1 MWSEHVTLEYPYH
14 FEEVLK
20 RLSFDPLNVIQLDEK
35 VIYIPLCI
43 DEEQV
48 IVRLQGIG
56 TVQNPQFW
64 ISSQT
69 GNPEKV
75 MKRMRDIF
83 HWNEPFQDI
92 QNHFLNTS
100 LRPLFETYAYTP
112 IILEF
117 DYFACLLRCII
128 HQQINLKFATVL
140 TEQFVK
146 RYGTEKN
153 GVFFFPTPEIV
164 ANISIEE
171 LREQKFSQ
179 RKAEYIVGLGRSIVS
194 GTLNLASIEN
204 GTEEEVGAQLLPIR
218 GIGAWTVQNFL
229 MFGLG
234 RKNMFPKVDI
244 GIQRAVQGIFQ
255 LDDKPDDA
263 FLEKVKQECEPYCSY
278 AALYLWKS
286 IE

>member
-35 VIYIPLCI
+35 VMYVPLCI

-48 IVRLQGIG
+48 VVRLQGIG

-69 GNPEKV
+69 GDPEKV
-75 MKRMRDIF
+75 MKRMRSIF
-83 HWNEPFQDI
+83 HWNDSFQDI

-100 LRPLFETYAYTP
+100 LRPLFEMYAYTP

-146 RYGTEKN
+146 RYGIEKN

-179 RKAEYIVGLGRSIVS
+179 RKAEYIVGLAKHIVD
-194 GTLNLASIEN
+194 GKLDLASIE
-204 GTEEEVGAQLLPIR
+204 TRAEEEVSAQLLPIR

-234 RKNMFPKVDI
+234 RKNMFPKADI

-263 FLEKVKQECEPYCSY
+263 FLENVKQECEPYCSY

>member
-20 RLSFDPLNVIQLDEK
+20 RLAFDPLNVIQLDEK
-35 VIYIPLCI
+35 VIYVPLFI
-43 DEEQV
+43 DEEQIV
-48 IVRLQGIG
+48 VRLQGIG

-64 ISSQT
+64 ISSQA
-69 GNPEKV
+69 GDQEKV
-75 MKRMRDIF
+75 MKRMRSIF
-83 HWNEPFQDI
+83 HWNEPFQNI
-92 QNHFLNTS
+92 QDHFLNTS

-140 TEQFVK
+140 TDQFVK

-153 GVFFFPTPEIV
+153 GVFFFPTPERV

-179 RKAEYIVGLGRSIVS
+179 RKAEYIVGLAKHIADGK
-194 GTLNLASIEN
+194 LDLARIEN
-204 GTEEEVGAQLLPIR
+204 ETEEEVSAQLLPIR

-234 RKNMFPKVDI
+234 RKNMFPEADI
-244 GIQRAVQGIFQ
+244 GIRRALQGVFQ
-255 LDDKPDDA
+255 LDNKPDDA

>member
-35 VIYIPLCI
+35 VIYVPVFI
-43 DEEQV
+43 DEEQIV
-48 IVRLQGIG
+48 VRLQGIG

-64 ISSQT
+64 ISSQA
-69 GNPEKV
+69 GDQEKV
-75 MKRMRDIF
+75 MKRMRSIF
-83 HWNEPFQDI
+83 HWNEPFQNI

-140 TEQFVK
+140 TDQFVK

-153 GVFFFPTPEIV
+153 GVFFFPTPERV

-179 RKAEYIVGLGRSIVS
+179 RKAEYIVGLAKHIV
-194 GTLNLASIEN
+194 GGKLDLVRIQNE
-204 GTEEEVGAQLLPIR
+204 TEEEVSAQLLPIR

-234 RKNMFPKVDI
+234 RKNMFPKADI
-244 GIQRAVQGIFQ
+244 GIQRAVQGVFQ
-255 LDDKPDDA
+255 LDNKPDDA

>member
-20 RLSFDPLNVIQLDEK
+20 RLAFDPLNVIQLDEK
-35 VIYIPLCI
+35 VIYVPLFI
-43 DEEQV
+43 DEEQIV
-48 IVRLQGIG
+48 VRLQGIG

-64 ISSQT
+64 ISSQA
-69 GNPEKV
+69 GDQEKV
-75 MKRMRDIF
+75 MKRMRSIF
-83 HWNEPFQDI
+83 HWNEPFQNI
-92 QNHFLNTS
+92 QDHFLNTS

-140 TEQFVK
+140 TDQFVK
-146 RYGTEKN
+146 RYGTEEN
-153 GVFFFPTPEIV
+153 GVFFFPTPERV

-179 RKAEYIVGLGRSIVS
+179 RKAEYIVGLAKHIADGK
-194 GTLNLASIEN
+194 LDLARIEN
-204 GTEEEVGAQLLPIR
+204 ETEEEVSAQLLPIR

-234 RKNMFPKVDI
+234 RKNMFPEADI
-244 GIQRAVQGIFQ
+244 GIRRALQGVFQ
-255 LDDKPDDA
+255 LDNKPDDA

>member
-35 VIYIPLCI
+35 VIYVPLCI
-43 DEEQV
+43 DEEQIV
-48 IVRLQGIG
+48 VRLQGIG

-64 ISSQT
+64 ISSQA
-69 GNPEKV
+69 GDQEKV
-75 MKRMRDIF
+75 MKRMRAIF

-194 GTLNLASIEN
+194 GTLNLASIE
-204 GTEEEVGAQLLPIR
+204 TRVDEEVSAQLLPIR
-218 GIGAWTVQNFL
+218 GIGTWTVQNFL

-234 RKNMFPKVDI
+234 RKNMFPKADI
-244 GIQRAVQGIFQ
+244 GIQRAVQGVFQ

>member
-35 VIYIPLCI
+35 VIYVPLFI
-43 DEEQV
+43 DEEQIV
-48 IVRLQGIG
+48 VRLQGVG

-69 GNPEKV
+69 GDPEKV
-75 MKRMRDIF
+75 MKRMRSIF
-83 HWNEPFQDI
+83 HWNDSFQDI
-92 QNHFLNTS
+92 QNHFSNTS
-100 LRPLFETYAYTP
+100 LRPLFEMYAYTP

-146 RYGTEKN
+146 RYGIEKN

-179 RKAEYIVGLGRSIVS
+179 RKAEYIVGLAKHIVD
-194 GTLNLASIEN
+194 GKLDLASIE
-204 GTEEEVGAQLLPIR
+204 TRAEEEVSAQLLPIR

-234 RKNMFPKVDI
+234 RKNMFPKADI

-263 FLEKVKQECEPYCSY
+263 FLENVKQECEPYCSY

>member
-20 RLSFDPLNVIQLDEK
+20 RLSFDPLNFIQLDEK

>member
-35 VIYIPLCI
+35 VIYVPLCI
-43 DEEQV
+43 DEEQIV
-48 IVRLQGIG
+48 VRLQGIG

-64 ISSQT
+64 ISSQA
-69 GNPEKV
+69 GDQEKV
-75 MKRMRDIF
+75 MKRMRAIF

-194 GTLNLASIEN
+194 GILNLASIETREN
-204 GTEEEVGAQLLPIR
+204 EEVSAQLLPIR
-218 GIGAWTVQNFL
+218 GIGTWTVQNFL

-234 RKNMFPKVDI
+234 RKNMFPKADI
-244 GIQRAVQGIFQ
+244 GIQRAVQGVFQ

>member
-35 VIYIPLCI
+35 VIYVPLCI
-43 DEEQV
+43 DEEQIV
-48 IVRLQGIG
+48 VRLQGIG

-64 ISSQT
+64 ISSQA
-69 GNPEKV
+69 GDQEKV
-75 MKRMRDIF
+75 MKRMRAIF

-153 GVFFFPTPEIV
+153 GEFFFPTPEIV

-194 GTLNLASIEN
+194 GTLNLASIE
-204 GTEEEVGAQLLPIR
+204 TRTDEEVFAQLLPIR
-218 GIGAWTVQNFL
+218 GIGTWTVQNFL

-234 RKNMFPKVDI
+234 RKNMFPKADI
-244 GIQRAVQGIFQ
+244 GIQRAVQGVFQ

>member
-35 VIYIPLCI
+35 VIYVPLCI
-43 DEEQV
+43 DEEQIV
-48 IVRLQGIG
+48 VRLQGIG

-64 ISSQT
+64 ISSQA
-69 GNPEKV
+69 GDQEKV
-75 MKRMRDIF
+75 MKRMRAIF

-194 GTLNLASIEN
+194 GTLKLASIE
-204 GTEEEVGAQLLPIR
+204 TRADEEVSAQLLPIR
-218 GIGAWTVQNFL
+218 GIGTWTVQNFL

-234 RKNMFPKVDI
+234 RKNMFPKADI
-244 GIQRAVQGIFQ
+244 GIQRAVQGVFQ

>member
-234 RKNMFPKVDI
+234 RKNMFPKADI
-244 GIQRAVQGIFQ
+244 GIQRAVQGVFQ
-255 LDDKPDDA
+255 LDDKPSDA
-263 FLEKVKQECEPYCSY
+263 FLENVKQECEPYCSY

>member
-35 VIYIPLCI
+35 VIYVPLCI
-43 DEEQV
+43 DEEQIV
-48 IVRLQGIG
+48 VRLQGIG

-64 ISSQT
+64 ISSQA
-69 GNPEKV
+69 GDQEKV
-75 MKRMRDIF
+75 MKRMRAIF

-92 QNHFLNTS
+92 QKHFLNTS

-117 DYFACLLRCII
+117 DYFAGLLRCII

-194 GTLNLASIEN
+194 GTLNLASIE
-204 GTEEEVGAQLLPIR
+204 TRADEEVSAQLLPIR
-218 GIGAWTVQNFL
+218 GIGTWTVQNFL

-234 RKNMFPKVDI
+234 RKNMFPKSDI
-244 GIQRAVQGIFQ
+244 GIQRAVQGVFQ

>member
-14 FEEVLK
+14 FEEVLR

-35 VIYIPLCI
+35 VIYVPLCI
-43 DEEQV
+43 DEEQIV
-48 IVRLQGIG
+48 VRLQGIG
-56 TVQNPQFW
+56 TVQSPQFW

-69 GNPEKV
+69 GDPEKV
-75 MKRMRDIF
+75 MKRMRTIF
-83 HWNEPFQDI
+83 HWNDSFHDI
-92 QNHFLNTS
+92 QKHFLNTS
-100 LRPLFETYAYTP
+100 LRPLFEIYAYTP

-146 RYGTEKN
+146 RYGTERN
-153 GVFFFPTPEIV
+153 GIFFFPTPEIV
-164 ANISIEE
+164 ANIPIEE

-179 RKAEYIVGLGRSIVS
+179 RKAEYIVGLAKHIVD
-194 GTLNLASIEN
+194 GILDLASIEN
-204 GTEEEVGAQLLPIR
+204 KTDEEVSAQLLPIR

-234 RKNMFPKVDI
+234 RKNMFPKADI
-244 GIQRAVQGIFQ
+244 GIQRAVQGVFQ
-255 LDDKPDDA
+255 LDDKPDGV

>member
-35 VIYIPLCI
+35 VIYVPVFI
-43 DEEQV
+43 DEEQIV
-48 IVRLQGIG
+48 VRLQGIG

-64 ISSQT
+64 ISSQA
-69 GNPEKV
+69 GDQEKV
-75 MKRMRDIF
+75 MKRMRSIF
-83 HWNEPFQDI
+83 HWNEPFQNI

-140 TEQFVK
+140 TDQFVK

-153 GVFFFPTPEIV
+153 GVFFFPTPERV

-171 LREQKFSQ
+171 LGEQKFSQ
-179 RKAEYIVGLGRSIVS
+179 RKAEYIVGLAKHIV
-194 GTLNLASIEN
+194 GGKLDLVRIQNE
-204 GTEEEVGAQLLPIR
+204 TEEEVSAQLLPIR

-234 RKNMFPKVDI
+234 RKNMFPKADI
-244 GIQRAVQGIFQ
+244 GIQRAVQGVFQ
-255 LDDKPDDA
+255 LDNKPDDA

>member
-20 RLSFDPLNVIQLDEK
+20 RLAFDPLNVIQLDEK
-35 VIYIPLCI
+35 VIYVPLFI
-43 DEEQV
+43 DEEQIV
-48 IVRLQGIG
+48 VRLQGIG

-64 ISSQT
+64 ISSQA
-69 GNPEKV
+69 GDQEKV
-75 MKRMRDIF
+75 MKRMRSIF
-83 HWNEPFQDI
+83 HWNEPFQNI
-92 QNHFLNTS
+92 QDHFLNTS

-153 GVFFFPTPEIV
+153 GVYFFPTPERV

-179 RKAEYIVGLGRSIVS
+179 RKAEYIVGLAKHIAG
-194 GTLNLASIEN
+194 GKLDLARIGNE
-204 GTEEEVGAQLLPIR
+204 TEEEVSAQLLPIR

-234 RKNMFPKVDI
+234 RKNMFPEADI
-244 GIQRAVQGIFQ
+244 GIRRALQGVFQ
-255 LDDKPDDA
+255 LDNKPDDA

>member
-1 MWSEHVTLEYPYH
+1 MWSQHVTLEYPYH

-35 VIYIPLCI
+35 VIYVPLFI
-43 DEEQV
+43 DEEQIV
-48 IVRLQGIG
+48 VRLQGIG

-69 GNPEKV
+69 GDPEKV
-75 MKRMRDIF
+75 MKRMRSIF
-83 HWNEPFQDI
+83 HWNDSFQDI
-92 QNHFLNTS
+92 QNHFSNTS
-100 LRPLFETYAYTP
+100 LRPLFEMYAYTP

-146 RYGTEKN
+146 RYGIEKN

-164 ANISIEE
+164 ENISIEE

-179 RKAEYIVGLGRSIVS
+179 RKAEYIVGLAKHIVD
-194 GTLNLASIEN
+194 GKLDLASIE
-204 GTEEEVGAQLLPIR
+204 TRAEEEVSAQLLPIR

-234 RKNMFPKVDI
+234 RKNMFPKADI

-263 FLEKVKQECEPYCSY
+263 FLENVKQECEPYCSY

>member
-75 MKRMRDIF
+75 MKRMRAIF
-83 HWNEPFQDI
+83 HWNEPFHDI

-146 RYGTEKN
+146 RYGIEKN

-179 RKAEYIVGLGRSIVS
+179 RKAEYIVGLGRSVVS
-194 GTLNLASIEN
+194 GTLNLVNIEN
-204 GTEEEVGAQLLPIR
+204 GTEEEVSAQLLPIR
-218 GIGAWTVQNFL
+218 GIGAWTVQNF
-229 MFGLG
+229 
-234 RKNMFPKVDI
+234 
-244 GIQRAVQGIFQ
+244 
-255 LDDKPDDA
+255 
-263 FLEKVKQECEPYCSY
+263 
-278 AALYLWKS
+278 
-286 IE
+286 

>member
-1 MWSEHVTLEYPYH
+1 MWSENVTLEYPYH

-75 MKRMRDIF
+75 MKRMRTIF

-194 GTLNLASIEN
+194 GTLNLASIET

-234 RKNMFPKVDI
+234 RKNMFPKADI

>member
-35 VIYIPLCI
+35 VMYIPLCI
-43 DEEQV
+43 DEEQIV
-48 IVRLQGIG
+48 VRLQGIG

-69 GNPEKV
+69 GDLEKV
-75 MKRMRDIF
+75 MKRMRSIF
-83 HWNEPFQDI
+83 HWNDSFQDI

-100 LRPLFETYAYTP
+100 LRPLFEMYAYTP

-146 RYGTEKN
+146 RYGIEKN

-179 RKAEYIVGLGRSIVS
+179 RKAEYIVGLAKHIVD
-194 GTLNLASIEN
+194 GKLDLASIE
-204 GTEEEVGAQLLPIR
+204 TRAEEEVSAQLLPIR

-234 RKNMFPKVDI
+234 RKNMFPKADI
-244 GIQRAVQGIFQ
+244 GIQRAVQGVFQ

-263 FLEKVKQECEPYCSY
+263 FLENVKQECEPYCSY

>member
-35 VIYIPLCI
+35 VIYIPLSI
-43 DEEQV
+43 DEEQIV
-48 IVRLQGIG
+48 VRLQGIG

-69 GNPEKV
+69 GDQEKV
-75 MKRMRDIF
+75 MKRMRSIF
-83 HWNEPFQDI
+83 HWNDPFQNI

-153 GVFFFPTPEIV
+153 GVLFFPKPERV
-164 ANISIEE
+164 ANIPIEE

-179 RKAEYIVGLGRSIVS
+179 RKAEYMVGLAKCIVD
-194 GTLNLASIEN
+194 GKLDLARIEN
-204 GTEEEVGAQLLPIR
+204 ETEEEVSAQLLPIR

-234 RKNMFPKVDI
+234 RKNMFPKADI
-244 GIQRAVQGIFQ
+244 GIQRALQGVFQ
-255 LDDKPDDA
+255 LENKPDDA

>member
-35 VIYIPLCI
+35 VIYVPLFI
-43 DEEQV
+43 DEEQIV
-48 IVRLQGIG
+48 VRLQGIG

-64 ISSQT
+64 ISSQA
-69 GNPEKV
+69 GDQEKV
-75 MKRMRDIF
+75 MKRMRSIF
-83 HWNEPFQDI
+83 HWNEPFQNI

-117 DYFACLLRCII
+117 DYFASLLRCII

-140 TEQFVK
+140 TDQFVK

-153 GVFFFPTPEIV
+153 GVFFFPTPERV

-179 RKAEYIVGLGRSIVS
+179 RKAEYIVGLAKHIV
-194 GTLNLASIEN
+194 GGKLDLARIQNE
-204 GTEEEVGAQLLPIR
+204 TEEEVSAQLLPIR

-234 RKNMFPKVDI
+234 RKNMFPKADI
-244 GIQRAVQGIFQ
+244 GIQRAVQGLFQ
-255 LDDKPDDA
+255 LDNKPDDA

>member
-35 VIYIPLCI
+35 VIYVPLCI
-43 DEEQV
+43 DEEQIV
-48 IVRLQGIG
+48 VRLQGIG

-64 ISSQT
+64 ISSQA
-69 GNPEKV
+69 GDQEKV
-75 MKRMRDIF
+75 MKRMRAIF
-83 HWNEPFQDI
+83 HWNEPLQDI

-194 GTLNLASIEN
+194 GTLNLASIETREN
-204 GTEEEVGAQLLPIR
+204 EEVSAQLLPIR
-218 GIGAWTVQNFL
+218 GIGTWTVQNFL

-234 RKNMFPKVDI
+234 RKNMFPKADI
-244 GIQRAVQGIFQ
+244 GIQRAVQGVFQ

>member
-35 VIYIPLCI
+35 VIYVPLCI
-43 DEEQV
+43 DEEQIV
-48 IVRLQGIG
+48 VRLQGIG

-64 ISSQT
+64 ISSQA
-69 GNPEKV
+69 GDQEKV
-75 MKRMRDIF
+75 MKRMRAIF

-194 GTLNLASIEN
+194 GTLNLASIE
-204 GTEEEVGAQLLPIR
+204 TRTDEEVFAQLLPIR
-218 GIGAWTVQNFL
+218 GIGTWTVQNFL

-234 RKNMFPKVDI
+234 RKNMFPKADI
-244 GIQRAVQGIFQ
+244 GIQRAVQGVFQ

>member
-153 GVFFFPTPEIV
+153 GVFYFPTPEIV

>member
-35 VIYIPLCI
+35 VIYVPLFI
-43 DEEQV
+43 DEEQIV
-48 IVRLQGIG
+48 VRLQGIG

-64 ISSQT
+64 ISSQA
-69 GNPEKV
+69 GDQEKV
-75 MKRMRDIF
+75 MKRMKSIF
-83 HWNEPFQDI
+83 HWNEPFQNI

-140 TEQFVK
+140 TDQFVK

-153 GVFFFPTPEIV
+153 GVFFFPTPERV

-179 RKAEYIVGLGRSIVS
+179 RKAEYIVGLAKHIV
-194 GTLNLASIEN
+194 GGKLDLARIEN
-204 GTEEEVGAQLLPIR
+204 ETEEEVSAQLLPIR

-234 RKNMFPKVDI
+234 RKNMFPKADI
-244 GIQRAVQGIFQ
+244 GIQRAVQGVFQ

>member
-20 RLSFDPLNVIQLDEK
+20 RLSFDPLNIIQLDEK
-35 VIYIPLCI
+35 VIYVPLCI

-48 IVRLQGIG
+48 VVRLQGIG

-64 ISSQT
+64 ISSQA

-75 MKRMRDIF
+75 MKRMRAIF
-83 HWNEPFQDI
+83 YWDDPFQDI
-92 QNHFLNTS
+92 QNHFLSTS
-100 LRPLFETYAYTP
+100 LRPLFEMYAYTP

-140 TEQFVK
+140 TEKFVK

-179 RKAEYIVGLGRSIVS
+179 RKAEYIVGLAERIAR
-194 GTLNLASIEN
+194 GTLDLASIETK
-204 GTEEEVGAQLLPIR
+204 TEEEVSAQLLPIR

-234 RKNMFPKVDI
+234 RENMFPKADI
-244 GIQRAVQGIFQ
+244 GIQRAVQGVFQ

-263 FLEKVKQECEPYCSY
+263 FLENVKQECEPYCSY

>member
-1 MWSEHVTLEYPYH
+1 
-14 FEEVLK
+14 
-20 RLSFDPLNVIQLDEK
+20 
-35 VIYIPLCI
+35 
-43 DEEQV
+43 
-48 IVRLQGIG
+48 
-56 TVQNPQFW
+56 
-64 ISSQT
+64 
-69 GNPEKV
+69 
-75 MKRMRDIF
+75 MKRMGAIF

-117 DYFACLLRCII
+117 DYFACLLCCII

-179 RKAEYIVGLGRSIVS
+179 RKAEYIVGLGQSIAS
-194 GTLNLASIEN
+194 GTLNLASIE
-204 GTEEEVGAQLLPIR
+204 TRAEEEVSARLLPIR
-218 GIGAWTVQNFL
+218 GIGTWTVQNFL

-234 RKNMFPKVDI
+234 RKNMFPKADI
-244 GIQRAVQGIFQ
+244 GIQRAVQGVFQ